1 MPRAVV
7 EAAAAANPLT
17 SRRCVSLLRG
27 RRHSLIPEFCL
38 PNPRLLVLNP
48 SLLSPSAKQMISL
61 RRLTFAR
68 AGEPLVTDAS
78 LQIGPGWK
86 VGLTGANGCG
96 KSSFLALFTGG
107 LHAEA
112 GDVDWPA
119 SWRVAHVAQDT
130 PALPDPAL
138 DFVVAGDSE
147 LAEIERELAAAEH
160 DGERIGALHARLAD
174 IGGYSARARAAE
186 LLHGLGFSDADFT
199 RPVAE
204 FSGGWRVRLN
214 LARALMRRA
223 DLLLLD
229 EPTNHLDLDAVL
241 WLEGWLRAYPG
252 TLLMISH
259 DRDFLDATVGHILF
273 IEQQTMTLSTGGY
286 SDFER
291 QRAARLALQQ
301 SMYEKQQREIAHLHA
316 FVERFRAKATKARQA
331 QSRIKALARMEEVAA
346 AHVDTPFT
354 FRFRDSVAAPDPL
367 LTLRHVDVGYA
378 TSADEAGVRRILRD
392 VALTLRPGERVALL
406 GRNGAG
412 KSTLIRL
419 LAGELAPLPPDAA
432 THAGAAPECRSG
444 KGLVI
449 GYFAQHQL
457 EALRADES
465 PLTQLARV
473 DAELGGST
481 REQELRDYLGG
492 FDFRGDMATAPCGR
506 FSGGEKSRLA
516 LALLI
521 WRRPNLLLL
530 DEPTNHLDLEMR
542 EALNLALQEYE
553 GGVVLVSHDRHLL
566 RTTADRLLLVA
577 DGRVE
582 PFDGDLDDY
591 ADWLARQR
599 QADAASAR
607 ASSPNAV
614 AAAAGKAERKQSR
627 EQAAA
632 ERAALLA
639 RRRPLQKEITKL
651 EQSLADWQAEH
662 AALAAELADPATWAS
677 GGSPELAARQRRHNE
692 LAGLI
697 EAAEER
703 WLECHDELEAL
714 GAA

>member
-1 MPRAVV
+1 
-7 EAAAAANPLT
+7 
-17 SRRCVSLLRG
+17 
-27 RRHSLIPEFCL
+27 
-38 PNPRLLVLNP
+38 
-48 SLLSPSAKQMISL
+48 MIVL

-68 AGEPLVTDAS
+68 AGEPLVADAS
-78 LQIGPGWK
+78 LQLGPGWK
-86 VGLTGANGCG
+86 IGLTGANGCG

-112 GDVDWPA
+112 GDIDWPA
-119 SWRVAHVAQDT
+119 SWRIAHVAQET
-130 PALPDPAL
+130 PALPDAAL
-138 DFVVAGDSE
+138 DFVLAGDSE
-147 LAEIERELAAAEH
+147 LAAIEAELAAAEAAGA
-160 DGERIGALHARLAD
+160 GEQIGALHARIAD
-174 IGGYSARARAAE
+174 IGGYAARARAAE
-186 LLHGLGFSDADFT
+186 LLHGLGFADADLA

-259 DRDFLDATVGHILF
+259 DRDFLDATVDHTLF
-273 IEQQTMTLSTGGY
+273 IEQRTMTLYTGGY

-301 SMYEKQQREIAHLHA
+301 AMYEKQQREVAHLHA

-354 FRFRDSVAAPDPL
+354 FRFREAAGAPDPL
-367 LTLRHVDVGYA
+367 LTLRHADAGYP
-378 TSADEAGVRRILRD
+378 GRRIL
-392 VALTLRPGERVALL
+392 ANAELTLRPGERIALL

-419 LAGELAPLPPDAA
+419 LAGELAPLPPVDERQP
-432 THAGAAPECRSG
+432 AGERREG
-444 KGLVI
+444 KGLSI

-457 EALRADES
+457 DALRADES
-465 PLTQLARV
+465 PLQQLARV
-473 DAELGGST
+473 DAAQGGST

-492 FDFRGDMATAPCGR
+492 FDFRGDMATTPCGR

-542 EALNLALQEYE
+542 EALTLALQEYE

-566 RTTADRLLLVA
+566 RTTADQLLLVA
-577 DGRVE
+577 DGGVT

-591 ADWLARQR
+591 ADWLAKAR
-599 QADAASAR
+599 QA
-607 ASSPNAV
+607 
-614 AAAAGKAERKQSR
+614 AAAPAPAAVAGKAERKQSR
-627 EQAAA
+627 EAAAA

-639 RRRPLQKEITKL
+639 RRRPLQKEIARL
-651 EQSLADWQAEH
+651 EQALAAWQAER
-662 AALAAELADPATWAS
+662 AGLDALLADPATWAS
-677 GGSPELAARQRRHNE
+677 GGSAELAAQQRRHAE
-692 LAGLI
+692 LGAEI
-697 EAAEER
+697 DAAEER
-703 WLECHDELEAL
+703 WLECQGELEAL
-714 GAA
+714 GG